1 MARRPM
7 PTPDVIGQLMSKSRP
22 KPEDLPTRQ
31 VSARLRTARMLEQM
45 RNERY
50 GKRAP
55 FRLPDELVDRLR
67 ARAKLEEVPVVG
79 LAQWALRYGLDAL
92 ESGKVVLPKIPRG
105 YKIKE

>member
-7 PTPDVIGQLMSKSRP
+7 PTPDVIGQLMNKSRA
-22 KPEDLPTRQ
+22 KPEELPTRQ
-31 VSARLRTARMLEQM
+31 IPTRVQAARVLEET
-45 RNERY
+45 RNQRY

-55 FRLPDELVDRLR
+55 FRLPDDLVNRLK
-67 ARAKLEEVPVVG
+67 ARAEQEEVPLVG

-92 ESGKVVLPKIPRG
+92 ESGQVALPKTPRG